1 MTAGAGVPEQVGV
14 RRLLVVGTGSVTAAH
29 LPFWASWLKMGQPG
43 VEVRYVLTGA
53 ASRFVTR
60 EALVAIG
67 GCDVLEDRWPDEPEP
82 RARHVDLAQW
92 PDAVVVLPA
101 TLNYLARLALGLGDS
116 PSMLALQCT
125 EVAIALAPALPPG
138 GAQSAAYA
146 EHSAKLAARRNVV
159 VVPPHPGRSTTSG
172 RREAWAPASFP
183 DVLAAADTLRSELA
197 AASQETPR
205 TPGEQERPGGQQ
217 EQASPEQRKQRER
230 S

>member
-1 MTAGAGVPEQVGV
+1 MTTGAGVPEPVGV

-29 LPFWASWLKMGQPG
+29 LPFWASWLKMGQPE

-53 ASRFVTR
+53 ATRFVTR

-67 GCDVLEDRWPDEPEP
+67 GCDVLEDRWPQEPEP

-125 EVAIALAPALPPG
+125 EAAIALAPALPPG
-138 GAQSAAYA
+138 GVRSAAYE
-146 EHSAKLAARRNVV
+146 EHSAKLAGRRNVV

-183 DVLAAADTLRSELA
+183 DVLAAADTLRTELA
-197 AASQETPR
+197 AAQEKQQ
-205 TPGEQERPGGQQ
+205 EKQQDEQQER
-217 EQASPEQRKQRER
+217 QRER
-230 S
+230 A

>member
-1 MTAGAGVPEQVGV
+1 MTAAAAATGAGVPEPVGI
-14 RRLLVVGTGSVTAAH
+14 RRLLVIGTGSVTAAH

-53 ASRFVTR
+53 AGRFVTH
-60 EALVAIG
+60 EALTAIG
-67 GCDVLEDRWPDEPEP
+67 GCEVLADRWPEEPEP

-116 PSMLALQCT
+116 PSILALQCT
-125 EVAIALAPALPPG
+125 QAAIALAPALPPG

-146 EHSAKLAARRNVV
+146 EHSAKLAGRRNVV

-183 DVLAAADTLRSELA
+183 DVLGAADRLRAELA
-197 AASQETPR
+197 AEVPEGPEA
-205 TPGEQERPGGQQ
+205 EQEH
-217 EQASPEQRKQRER
+217 ATAEQRKQRER
-230 S
+230 A

>member
-1 MTAGAGVPEQVGV
+1 MTAGAGVPEPVGI

-53 ASRFVTR
+53 AGRFVTR

-67 GCDVLEDRWPDEPEP
+67 GCDVLEDRWPEEPEP

-125 EVAIALAPALPPG
+125 RAAIALAPALPPG

-146 EHSAKLAARRNVV
+146 EHSAKLAGRSNVV

-183 DVLAAADTLRSELA
+183 EVLAAADRLRAELA
-197 AASQETPR
+197 SEEPR
-205 TPGEQERPGGQQ
+205 AEQED
-217 EQASPEQRKQRER
+217 ASAEQRQ
-230 S
+230 

>member
-1 MTAGAGVPEQVGV
+1 MTAGDGMPEPVGA

-53 ASRFVTR
+53 ATRFVTR

-67 GCDVLEDRWPDEPEP
+67 GCEVLEDRWPDEPEP

-125 EVAIALAPALPPG
+125 EAAIALAPALPPG
-138 GAQSAAYA
+138 GVRSAAYE
-146 EHSAKLAARRNVV
+146 EHSAKLAGRRNVV
-159 VVPPHPGRSTTSG
+159 VVPPRPGRSTTSG

-183 DVLAAADTLRSELA
+183 EVLAAADTLRAELA
-197 AASQETPR
+197 TARDAQEKPQEK
-205 TPGEQERPGGQQ
+205 PQEEQQEEQQER
-217 EQASPEQRKQRER
+217 QRER
-230 S
+230 A

>member
-1 MTAGAGVPEQVGV
+1 MTAGDGMPEPVGA

-53 ASRFVTR
+53 ATRFVTR

-67 GCDVLEDRWPDEPEP
+67 GCEVLEDRWPDEPEP

-125 EVAIALAPALPPG
+125 EAAIALAPALPPG
-138 GAQSAAYA
+138 GVRSAAYE
-146 EHSAKLAARRNVV
+146 EHSAKLAGRRNVV
-159 VVPPHPGRSTTSG
+159 VVPPRPGRSTTSG

-183 DVLAAADTLRSELA
+183 EVLAAADTLRAELA
-197 AASQETPR
+197 TARDAQEKPQEK
-205 TPGEQERPGGQQ
+205 PQEEQQER
-217 EQASPEQRKQRER
+217 QRER
-230 S
+230 A

>member
-1 MTAGAGVPEQVGV
+1 MTAGAGVPEPVGA
-14 RRLLVVGTGSVTAAH
+14 RRLLVIGTGSVTAAH

-53 ASRFVTR
+53 ATRFVTR

-67 GCDVLEDRWPDEPEP
+67 GCEVLADRWPEEPEA

-125 EVAIALAPALPPG
+125 EAAIALAPALPPG

-146 EHSAKLAARRNVV
+146 EHSAKLADRSNVI

-183 DVLAAADTLRSELA
+183 EVLAAADQLRAELA
-197 AASQETPR
+197 VAREK
-205 TPGEQERPGGQQ
+205 QQ
-217 EQASPEQRKQRER
+217 EKQRER
-230 S
+230 A

>member
-1 MTAGAGVPEQVGV
+1 MTAGAGVPEPVGV

-43 VEVRYVLTGA
+43 VEVRYVLTRA
-53 ASRFVTR
+53 AGRFVTR

-67 GCDVLEDRWPDEPEP
+67 GCDVLEDRWPEEPEP
-82 RARHVDLAQW
+82 RARHVDLAEW

-116 PSMLALQCT
+116 PSVLALQCT
-125 EVAIALAPALPPG
+125 GAAIALAPALPPG

-146 EHSAKLAARRNVV
+146 EHSAKLARRPNVV

-172 RREAWAPASFP
+172 RREAWAPAPFP
-183 DVLAAADTLRSELA
+183 EVLAAADRLRAGLA
-197 AASQETPR
+197 SGEPAA
-205 TPGEQERPGGQQ
+205 EQEHASA
-217 EQASPEQRKQRER
+217 EQSEQRAEGDRA
-230 S
+230 